1 MLDGALGLLAGIG
14 ALGIPGV
21 GPLVAAV
28 PIMATLARIGASGA
42 V

>member
-1 MLDGALGLLAGIG
+1 MLNGALGLLAGIG

-21 GPLVAAV
+21 GPLIAAG
-28 PIMATLARIGASGA
+28 PIMATLARLGLGGA